1 MHEKFE
7 SPNVLKVKLQ
17 ESFTE
22 YVPTETNFHL
32 GYFEGR
38 ASTKKWIVRP
48 EDLDA
53 RYNAHYPEDEI
64 TLWCDAKEKD
74 TGGKWKRSG
83 EDASDS
89 CAPLSK
95 REAREN
101 EEKEIL
107 TKLSEKHDGG
117 KYSEPQLRLWAKLIR
132 TGAHAD
138 YEQPPNVPLI
148 TGEATTSKRVKTSP
162 TQDLHGAITNAATAF
177 ATALRSPTPPTNAGS
192 SSTKKQARSVLPTG
206 LSPGTRATL
215 RRSHYQDLGT
225 LKELHENSV
234 LTSDEFEEQKQ
245 SILAE
250 LRKVSSC

>member
-1 MHEKFE
+1 MHERFE

-17 ESFTE
+17 EFFTE
-22 YVPTETNFHL
+22 YVPTEMN
-32 GYFEGR
+32 FEGR
-38 ASTKKWIVRP
+38 ASTKKWIIRP

-53 RYNAHYPEDEI
+53 MYNAHYPEDEI

-74 TGGKWKRSG
+74 TGGKRKRSG

-89 CAPLSK
+89 SEPLSK
-95 REAREN
+95 REACEN

-138 YEQPPNVPLI
+138 YEQPPKVPLI

-162 TQDLHGAITNAATAF
+162 TFTVL
-177 ATALRSPTPPTNAGS
+177 LRMQPQLLPP
-192 SSTKKQARSVLPTG
+192 L
-206 LSPGTRATL
+206 
-215 RRSHYQDLGT
+215 
-225 LKELHENSV
+225 
-234 LTSDEFEEQKQ
+234 
-245 SILAE
+245 
-250 LRKVSSC
+250 